1 MKSYLTIIKRL
12 FEDIYEDEDVDDIET
27 EDTGYGSLNSEF
39 NKIFKLTPESLK
51 YADNLEEAIFDA
63 KNGND
68 DAELY
73 LLNKSKNMIFS
84 VFWKNFI
91 GKEASKRVMKL
102 RISNGA
108 FHDFV
113 SLIYIAFEKAV
124 KAFDPKKYSKIKI
137 GNFQYYLGRYL
148 KAEAISYNI
157 KKSSDPLD
165 SAISPD
171 GMDSENKEEGNRSA
185 WDSFVGGKEDEY
197 ERDFID
203 SWKDFCNDPRMNDYL
218 SKKVKKPLRQV
229 LKTVLSGKYS
239 IPQIAEKLGITKASL
254 YNAIDIGDILKDY
267 NIDQSELSK
276 YLRSDPDLLLKYL

>member
-1 MKSYLTIIKRL
+1 MENYLTTIFNRL
-12 FEDIYEDEDVDDIET
+12 FENIYEDEDFDDIET

-51 YADNLEEAIFDA
+51 YADNIEEAIADA
-63 KNGND
+63 KDGND

-73 LLNKSKNMIFS
+73 LLNKSKNMIFH

-102 RISNGA
+102 RIANGA
-108 FHDFV
+108 FNDFV

-124 KAFDPKKYSKIKI
+124 KAFDIKKYSKIKI

-148 KAEAISYNI
+148 KAEAISYNT
-157 KKSSDPLD
+157 KNKSDPLD

-171 GMDSENKEEGNRSA
+171 GMDTEKEEGNRSA

-197 ERDFID
+197 DSDFID
-203 SWKDFCNDPRMNDYL
+203 SWKDFCNDPRMNDSL

-229 LKTVLSGKYS
+229 LKTVLSGKYT

-267 NIDQSELSK
+267 NIDQSEMSK
-276 YLRSDPDLLLKYL
+276 YLRTDPDLLLKYL